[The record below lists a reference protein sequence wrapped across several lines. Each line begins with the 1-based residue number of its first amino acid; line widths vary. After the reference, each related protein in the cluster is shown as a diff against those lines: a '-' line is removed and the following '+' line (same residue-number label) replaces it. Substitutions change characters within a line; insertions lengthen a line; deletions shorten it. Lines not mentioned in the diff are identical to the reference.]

1 MCTVCVVWG
10 LILFCCRDVALLN
23 SVSSKTFVYVNLSPL
38 LFTSSIHLCLN
49 FPYKREYR
57 SAPPPHPMPQRKN
70 KNTKNCWSFRIF
82 FLNVLYSEA
91 LLPGKN
97 MINVFLSPKGEA
109 LLLVFSAIVNNRET
123 VILNIKNKCSVT
135 LMMFISCR
143 KWTAE
148 MDKPKICGHALFSNS
163 VINKDKKVLL

>member
-1 MCTVCVVWG
+1 
-10 LILFCCRDVALLN
+10 
-23 SVSSKTFVYVNLSPL
+23 
-38 LFTSSIHLCLN
+38 
-49 FPYKREYR
+49 
-57 SAPPPHPMPQRKN
+57 
-70 KNTKNCWSFRIF
+70 
-82 FLNVLYSEA
+82 
-91 LLPGKN
+91 

-143 KWTAE
+143 KWTVE
-148 MDKPKICGHALFSNS
+148 TDKPKIHGHALFPNS